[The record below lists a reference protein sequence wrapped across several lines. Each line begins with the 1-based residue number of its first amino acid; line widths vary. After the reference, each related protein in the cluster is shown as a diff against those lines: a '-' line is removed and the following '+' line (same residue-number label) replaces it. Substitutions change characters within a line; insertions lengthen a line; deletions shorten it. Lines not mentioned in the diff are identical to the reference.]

1 MMRTAFKK
9 TAVLVLL
16 ATPACLAAPVSGAL
30 AAGAVNTGGAP
41 SSQAPAPAAPAP
53 SAARP
58 PPHGAA
64 LATWFGPGFYGQ
76 RTACGQVLTP
86 AVAGLANRKLP
97 CGTLVTVTYRGHR
110 LTMPVIDRGPYG
122 GNGAQWDLT
131 AGAARALGMTDTAR
145 IATRVVGSA
154 RNSPTLGQPPAIPA
168 IPIAASTGGI
178 SAG

>member
-1 MMRTAFKK
+1 MMPTAFKK
-9 TAVLVLL
+9 TAVVVLL
-16 ATPACLAAPVSGAL
+16 ATPACLAAPVAGAL
-30 AAGAVNTGGAP
+30 ADGTVNTGGAP
-41 SSQAPAPAAPAP
+41 SSQAPAAAAPAP
-53 SAARP
+53 RP
-58 PPHGAA
+58 APRGAA

-86 AVAGLANRKLP
+86 AVVGLANRKLP

>member
-1 MMRTAFKK
+1 MSVYGLKLRRTDPSDSVVSMS
-9 TAVLVLL
+9 TYAV
-16 ATPACLAAPVSGAL
+16 
-30 AAGAVNTGGAP
+30 
-41 SSQAPAPAAPAP
+41 SSTT
-53 SAARP
+53 SMLR
-58 PPHGAA
+58 
-64 LATWFGPGFYGQ
+64 
-76 RTACGQVLTP
+76 R
-86 AVAGLANRKLP
+86 
-97 CGTLVTVTYRGHR
+97 HR

-154 RNSPTLGQPPAIPA
+154 PNSPTLGQPPAIPA